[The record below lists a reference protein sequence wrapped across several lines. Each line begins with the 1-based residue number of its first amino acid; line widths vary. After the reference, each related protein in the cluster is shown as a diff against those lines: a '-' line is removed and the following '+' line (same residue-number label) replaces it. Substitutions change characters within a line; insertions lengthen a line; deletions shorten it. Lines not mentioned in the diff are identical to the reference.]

1 MARVAREKSQSRIYH
16 VMLRGINRQA
26 IFEDDAD
33 REKFLETLK
42 SFKVISRYKIY
53 AYCLMENHVHL
64 LIEETEEPIG
74 QSIKRICGSYVYWYN
89 RNHDRIGHLF
99 QDRFKSEII
108 EDDSYFLTV
117 LRYIHQNP
125 LKAKLVQEIGK
136 YKWSSYYDYFKND
149 GIIDSDWA
157 LKIFSEDST
166 QALIRFKRYM
176 KEFNEDRCLEY
187 EERKRLLDSDVREY
201 LMQLGI
207 SSISAIQNLQKDQR
221 DEIIREIKSI
231 DGVSIRQLSRVT
243 GISKSIIERA

>member
-1 MARVAREKSQSRIYH
+1 MARVAREKSQSR
-16 VMLRGINRQA
+16 
-26 IFEDDAD
+26 
-33 REKFLETLK
+33 
-42 SFKVISRYKIY
+42 IY

-108 EDDSYFLTV
+108 EDDNYFLTV

-136 YKWSSYYDYFKND
+136 YKWSSYHNYFKKD
-149 GIIDSDWA
+149 GIIDSDLA

-176 KEFNEDRCLEY
+176 EEFNEDRCLEY

-207 SSISAIQNLQKDQR
+207 SSISVIQNLQKDQR